1 MTLDPQLT
9 KEDKKQLLDME
20 KNVIREIDS
29 EELSEDLS
37 EDDTFSDD
45 IEEDLASPP
54 TSGPSTP
61 KKKTP

>member
-1 MTLDPQLT
+1 
-9 KEDKKQLLDME
+9 ME

-54 TSGPSTP
+54 TSGQSTP
-61 KKKTP
+61 KKKAPKINTSKASSLTIK